1 VNRQSDNSFPRRL
14 RLTLGR
20 DFLAARRGG
29 VRASAGPLL
38 VQGIANE
45 AGVTRLGLSISSR
58 LGTAVARNALK
69 RRLREAFRLTR
80 MEMPQGYDL
89 LISARAHELLSLVEY
104 QRLVL
109 EAAGEVDRTWRK
121 KMQRRSKA

>member
-1 VNRQSDNSFPRRL
+1 MNRQSDNSFPHRARL
-14 RLTLGR
+14 SLGR
-20 DFLAARRGG
+20 DFLAVRRGG
-29 VRASAGPLL
+29 VRISAGPLL
-38 VQGIANE
+38 VQGIGNE

-58 LGTAVARNALK
+58 FGTAVKRNALK

-80 MEMPQGYDL
+80 MQMPQGYDL
-89 LISARAHELLSLVEY
+89 LISARAHELLSAAEY

-121 KMQRRSKA
+121 KMQRRSKT